1 LDEARWI
8 AVNIEKLPELL
19 RKPRNMGKFLLLAAV
34 THHTAKWV
42 GAPYHFVTGMGAT
55 FWIAVAVL
63 LVIGFVL
70 FRLLRGRV

>member
-1 LDEARWI
+1 
-8 AVNIEKLPELL
+8 
-19 RKPRNMGKFLLLAAV
+19 MGKFFLIAAV

-55 FWIAVAVL
+55 FWIAVAML
-63 LVIGFVL
+63 LVIGFLL